1 MFSCERGKVVPTKC
15 RPTRVFHCRLDS
27 IIGIPN
33 SWVVV
38 LWLIIWSSNRIPIHR
53 NRFFVFEYKI
63 VVLYCKYKVLVRCN
77 PAIILVQTRLARRI
91 YMTQCRI
98 PLHLLCY
105 VWSLDVCIHRF
116 QVCTYYFRVI
126 YFLLWNIKILNLS
139 YN

>member
-1 MFSCERGKVVPTKC
+1 MSGGRGFP
-15 RPTRVFHCRLDS
+15 PTRVFHCRLDP

-53 NRFFVFEYKI
+53 KSCFVFEYKK
-63 VVLYCKYKVLVRCN
+63 VVLYCKYMVLVRYN
-77 PAIILVQTRLARRI
+77 PAIILVRTRFARRM
-91 YMTQCRI
+91 YMAQCRI
-98 PLHLLCY
+98 PLYLLCY

-116 QVCTYYFRVI
+116 QICTYYFLVI
-126 YFLLWNIKILNLS
+126 YFLLWNIKILNVS

>member
-1 MFSCERGKVVPTKC
+1 MFSCERGKGVSAKC

-33 SWVVV
+33 SWVVL

-53 NRFFVFEYKI
+53 KSCFVFEYKK
-63 VVLYCKYKVLVRCN
+63 VVLYCNKYKVLVRCN
-77 PAIILVQTRLARRI
+77 LVIILVRTRLAQTM
-91 YMTQCRI
+91 YMQCRI
-98 PLHLLCY
+98 PLYLLCY

-116 QVCTYYFRVI
+116 QICTYYFRVI
-126 YFLLWNIKILNLS
+126 YILLWNIKILNLS